1 MATPLERPDLPA
13 LEGPL
18 TWPGATVISVFGPG
32 ERAFAEALAAARP
45 GASLVEVVLR
55 HAPGHEP
62 RGTHLLAH
70 PDALL
75 AGLAALGAPSSFVVG
90 VGAPFAIAVRARLA
104 IWITGGNA
112 PMALPPPLRP
122 IARRA
127 GLALEEARLDVARL
141 LAAAL

>member
-1 MATPLERPDLPA
+1 MPTPLERPRLPA
-13 LEGPL
+13 IDAPL
-18 TWPGATVISVFGPG
+18 AWPGASVISVFGPG

-45 GASLVEVVLR
+45 GASLVEATLR
-55 HAPGHEP
+55 HAPGHEL
-62 RGTHLLAH
+62 RGTHVLAH

-75 AGLAALGAPSSFVVG
+75 AGLAALGAPTSFVVG

-104 IWITGGNA
+104 IWITDGLA
-112 PMALPPPLRP
+112 PMALAPPLRP
-122 IARRA
+122 IARGA